1 MQRNYSLL
9 TLLTVFI
16 VATAVYSGFILFKT
30 VGLPVQVKIVN
41 TQTATLAPIAGIP
54 LPAGIQAGDR
64 LELAAQPLPTRE
76 VIGINTLSA
85 YLTATLPLGHTYD
98 FVIERDGRQ
107 VTVPVSAVNSS
118 DASGILV
125 VQWIS
130 FLQIVLLSIL
140 ALLITW
146 RGRDRAAVGMALWT
160 IGNIVGGA
168 VAFPL
173 DGLAGLIAIAAA
185 NSGFVVARIGFYLM
199 LDAITRPILSLRLR
213 RLYLGIFVLIL
224 SAGAG
229 LVSLGGPFIYAVTGW
244 AGGLLPLSGLLWSA
258 SYLVPIM
265 LLFKS
270 YQHATST
277 QRLRLRWMLWS
288 SVIWVIGIVASNTP
302 ILSVQF
308 SVAFTDIC
316 QLLGV
321 MGFLYAV
328 LRHRVLDVSVVLD
341 RTLVYGTITALVVG
355 ILAAVNSLVQHAALG
370 TSASLLLQVVVPL
383 SLGIVLTRV
392 RAYLDRIVEQ
402 MFFRKKYLADR
413 ALRRFA
419 RLCTGYE
426 NAEALMTDALS
437 EIRQHLRARGVVLYE
452 RRSAEYVQAQHAGEM
467 VYPVRVKADDKAF
480 VAARADQQD
489 TDLAD
494 LNSGLGSDGYV
505 FPMTAH
511 GEMPNVLVCANRP
524 GEHYAADERQLL
536 SHLAHEMA
544 MALYALRMK
553 SKSRIVEVLAQAP
566 VNALPEVQQR
576 ARLLLSAEAPA

>member
-1 MQRNYSLL
+1 MN
-9 TLLTVFI
+9 
-16 VATAVYSGFILFKT
+16 IL
-30 VGLPVQVKIVN
+30 N
-41 TQTATLAPIAGIP
+41 AHSATLAPIAGIP

-85 YLTATLPLGHTYD
+85 YLAATLPLGHTYD
-98 FVIERDGRQ
+98 FVIERSGRR

-146 RGRDRAAVGMALWT
+146 RGRDRAAVGMAFWT
-160 IGNIVGGA
+160 IGNIFGGA
-168 VAFPL
+168 MAFPL
-173 DGLAGLIAIAAA
+173 DGLAGLIAVATA
-185 NSGFVVARIGFYLM
+185 NFGFVVARVGFYIM
-199 LDAITRPILSLRLR
+199 ADAIARPILSLRMR
-213 RLYLGIFVLIL
+213 RLYLGVFVLVL
-224 SAGAG
+224 SAGTV
-229 LVSLGGPFIYAVTGW
+229 LVSLGGPFIYAATGW
-244 AGGLLPLSGLLWSA
+244 AGGLLPISGVLWSA
-258 SYLVPIM
+258 SYLVPIV
-265 LLFKS
+265 LLLNS
-270 YQHATST
+270 YQHATSS

-288 SVIWVIGIVASNTP
+288 SVIWLAGIVASNTP
-302 ILSVQF
+302 VLSVQF

-341 RTLVYGTITALVVG
+341 RTLVYGTVTALVVG
-355 ILAAVNSLVQHAALG
+355 VLAAVNSLVQHAALG
-370 TSASLLLQVVVPL
+370 TSASLLLQVAVPL

-402 MFFRKKYLADR
+402 MFFHKKYLADK

-419 RLCTGYE
+419 RLCSGYE
-426 NAEALMTDALS
+426 NAGALMTDAVS
-437 EIRQHLRARGVVLYE
+437 EIRQHLRTRGVAIYE
-452 RRSAEYVQAQHAGEM
+452 RRGAEYVQVQHAGE
-467 VYPVRVKADDKAF
+467 VAYPERVKVDDKAF

-489 TDLAD
+489 IDLID
-494 LNSGLGSDGYV
+494 LHSELGSDGYV
-505 FPMTAH
+505 FPMAAH

-524 GEHYAADERQLL
+524 GEHYAADERQMLL
-536 SHLAHEMA
+536 HLAHEMG
-544 MALYALRMK
+544 MALYALRMN
-553 SKSRIVEVLAQAP
+553 SKARIVEVLAQAP
-566 VNALPEVQQR
+566 ANALTEVQQR
-576 ARLLLSAEAPA
+576 ARMLLSAETAA